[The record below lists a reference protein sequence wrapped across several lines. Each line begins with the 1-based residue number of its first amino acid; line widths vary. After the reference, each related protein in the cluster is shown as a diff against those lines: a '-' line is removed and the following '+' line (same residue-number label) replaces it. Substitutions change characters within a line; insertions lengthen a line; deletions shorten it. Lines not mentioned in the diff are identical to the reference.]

1 MPLMSNYALM
11 VVPVGAVALYVAWRE
26 YAGKNRR
33 DALLIAAFGAVIMLG
48 AAWVELPDLT

>member
-1 MPLMSNYALM
+1 MSNYALM